1 PYVRVYVAQVD
12 PKLFEPWPP
21 YAEFMALPEE
31 RLDTMPKL
39 KASFSK
45 VNEEF
50 ERVVSECPPNE
61 LIYCVLE
68 SNTRVEH
75 DITRNELQSLVRSD
89 YLNFYETK
97 PEAEWIAFV
106 TLDNCYNGIAF
117 VSPDELAA
125 AYGNGS
131 NKCYF
136 TIFLAVID

>member
-1 PYVRVYVAQVD
+1 VAQVD

-21 YAEFMALPEE
+21 NAEFVTLPQES
-31 RLDTMPKL
+31 LDAMPKL
-39 KASFSK
+39 KAAFSK

-50 ERVVSECPPNE
+50 ERIVSECPTNE
-61 LIYCVLE
+61 AVYCDLE
-68 SNTRVEH
+68 SNTRVEY
-75 DITRNELQSLVRSD
+75 DTTRNELESLLRSH

-97 PEAEWIAFV
+97 LEAEWIAFV
-106 TLDNCYNGIAF
+106 TDDSCYDVIAF

-125 AYGNGS
+125 TYGNGS